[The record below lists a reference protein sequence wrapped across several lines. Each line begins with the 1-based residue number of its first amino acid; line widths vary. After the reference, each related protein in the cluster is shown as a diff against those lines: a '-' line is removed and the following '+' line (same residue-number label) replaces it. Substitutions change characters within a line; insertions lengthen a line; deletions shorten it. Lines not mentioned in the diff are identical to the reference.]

1 MAVVLDELNQG
12 ATGHARQNVAGQR
25 RGLHVAVLV
34 HDHHVHAAKLLEV
47 GLGSGVDEAD
57 LLAAVVDAGVFAQQG
72 CGVVATALGEA
83 GATRAGAEPLVFNPD
98 ADRLHAA
105 WEVRAGRRCDH
116 AVVHFLRSTHAEERL
131 GSEHERTHVQ
141 GVLAAGRNPVHVTL
155 DEGGHGTDEIVD
167 RQFRQVQTLG
177 RVLETLGVRIRT
189 EQPGGTIGMTVGL
202 QTFEAF
208 LSVVQNGCARIHLQ
222 RRIRLDAA
230 VSPAFALGPSHVGHV
245 VGEDLT
251 ECRLVDE
258 FGTFGVGCRV
268 FVREHGELLGEL
280 VKLCRIV
287 MILFSHSLLLLVAAA
302 RKRPAVVGIPVLVAP
317 VLVSN
322 FPTS

>member
-1 MAVVLDELNQG
+1 MAVVLNELNQG
-12 ATGHARQNVAGQR
+12 AAGHARQNVAGQR
-25 RGLHVAVLV
+25 RGLHMAVLV
-34 HDHHVHAAKLLEV
+34 HDHHVHAAKLLKV
-47 GLGSGVDEAD
+47 GLGGGVDEAD
-57 LLAAVVDAGVFAQQG
+57 LLAAVVDAGVFAQQR
-72 CGVVATALGEA
+72 CGIVATALGEA
-83 GATRAGAEPLVFNPD
+83 STARTGAEPLVFNPD
-98 ADRLHAA
+98 ANRLHAA
-105 WEVRAGRRCDH
+105 REVRAGRGRDH
-116 AVVHFLRSTHAEERL
+116 AVVHFLRSTHTEERL
-131 GSEHERTHVQ
+131 GSEHERTHIQ

-155 DEGGHGTDEIVD
+155 DKSGHGADEIVD

-177 RVLETLGVRIRT
+177 RVLETLGVRIRA
-189 EQPGGTIGMTVGL
+189 EQPSGAVGVTVGL
-202 QTFEAF
+202 QAFEAF
-208 LSVVQNGCARIHLQ
+208 LSVVQNGCARVHLQ

-230 VSPAFALGPSHVGHV
+230 VSPAFALGPSHVGHI

-268 FVREHGELLGEL
+268 VVREHGELLGEL

-302 RKRPAVVGIPVLVAP
+302 RKRPAVVGIPALVAP

-322 FPTS
+322 SPTS